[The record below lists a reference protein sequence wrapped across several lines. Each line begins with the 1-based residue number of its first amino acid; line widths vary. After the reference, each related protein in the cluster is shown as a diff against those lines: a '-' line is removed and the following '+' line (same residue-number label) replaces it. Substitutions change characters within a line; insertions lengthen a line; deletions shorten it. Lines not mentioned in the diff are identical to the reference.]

1 MLQRG
6 DAEMIRLTTS
16 DRPHKLYRMF
26 CSLAPLARADSLGAI
41 ALGVAIF
48 FSTMNPHPVNAQEK
62 KSKVTGGSSVRSS
75 SAASELARLRVD
87 VIEKM
92 KESRAGTKKL
102 LALHEEQ
109 AKRLT
114 AEFQQRRELHNQ
126 GLISRAELDQSEQ
139 ALIAATARVEEDK
152 RWITETD
159 IAITEASMREVLLG
173 LPAMAPGGYSES
185 GTLIRFNGAA
195 SWSLADAGKIEKFF
209 SQTFGHV
216 LPVSAFGQTAT
227 HDRLRFDHKNAI
239 DVALHPDSNE
249 GRSLLSYLR
258 QADIPFI
265 AFRGAVAGV
274 ATGAHI
280 HIGKPSIR
288 TAAFNG
294 DSRSACCK

>member
-1 MLQRG
+1 MIQRG

-75 SAASELARLRVD
+75 SAASELARLRAD

-159 IAITEASMREVLLG
+159 IAITEASMRDVLLG

-195 SWSLADAGKIEKFF
+195 SWSLSDAGKIEKFF
-209 SQTFGHV
+209 SQTFGHD
-216 LPVSAFGQTAT
+216 LPISAFGQTLT
-227 HDRLRFDHKNAI
+227 HDRLKFDHRGAM

-258 QADIPFI
+258 QAGIPFL
-265 AFRGAVAGV
+265 AFRGAVTGA

-280 HIGKPSIR
+280 HIGRPSLK
-288 TAAFNG
+288 TAVTAE
-294 DSRSACCK
+294 SPSECCKR